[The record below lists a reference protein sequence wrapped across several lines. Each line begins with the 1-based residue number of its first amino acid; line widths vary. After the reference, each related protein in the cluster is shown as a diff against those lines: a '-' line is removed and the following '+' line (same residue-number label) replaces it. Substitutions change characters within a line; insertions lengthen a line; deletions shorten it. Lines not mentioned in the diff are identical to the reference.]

1 MMKLIQSKP
10 IAQLKRGDKIIVEG
24 HALEVEDHYLFIDH
38 KTTKEMIIE
47 LFNPKTNKEYQLRYF
62 DDQVE
67 SSIEFYYLQEEFE
80 YKRADVESISW

>member
-1 MMKLIQSKP
+1 MKLIQSKP